1 MVVITVAGKLN
12 DAHFQQCKK
21 AAEFIATQIGGI
33 QVDVKS
39 LLPADYDLALPEL
52 MVPFYPEVRKLSL
65 IHI

>member
-39 LLPADYDLALPEL
+39 LLPADYDFGPPRVDGPVLPGG
-52 MVPFYPEVRKLSL
+52 P
-65 IHI
+65 